1 MKWNVMEWECWM
13 NQWLVSEWNEFGD
26 WEVNFVILI
35 NECDQLETDVMMN
48 SSQINLTHTWDG
60 HNS

>member
-48 SSQINLTHTWDG
+48 SNQINLTHA
-60 HNS
+60 